1 MGLPVRDA
9 QGIVT
14 LITMITTCPACRT
27 AFRIHDEQL
36 AARDGRVRC
45 GRCSTVFDAREALH
59 AEPPAPQSGGPPGF
73 SPPQAEALVFPD
85 IEWIPPAPPVA
96 PSTGRASG
104 KPAIASVASEFPV
117 EPPAVLAPAPRETD
131 AVFPATEPRRARHR
145 AAWTAGS
152 TLLAL
157 ALVTQ
162 IAFHHRGEIALLFPD
177 IRPVLAELCTS
188 LGCDVP
194 LPRRAELIS
203 IESSDLQADPA
214 NPSVMVLTATLRN
227 RAAFAQSHPSL
238 ELTLTDSQ
246 DQPLARRVLGVQDYP
261 GRSTDA
267 EAGFAANSELPVKVY
282 MEASSLKA
290 TGYRLYL
297 FFP

>member
-1 MGLPVRDA
+1 LPVGDA

-14 LITMITTCPACRT
+14 MITTCPGCRT
-27 AFRIHDEQL
+27 AFRVTQEQL
-36 AARDGRVRC
+36 AAREGRVRC
-45 GRCSTVFDAREALH
+45 GKCATIFDAREVLQTKL
-59 AEPPAPQSGGPPGF
+59 AE
-73 SPPQAEALVFPD
+73 
-85 IEWIPPAPPVA
+85 
-96 PSTGRASG
+96 
-104 KPAIASVASEFPV
+104 
-117 EPPAVLAPAPRETD
+117 LAPESGDQPEDQLPHTKAVAFPEPEPVTPRETNPM
-131 AVFPATEPRRARHR
+131 FPIAEAERAGRRAG
-145 AAWTAGS
+145 WVTGS
-152 TLLAL
+152 TLLVL
-157 ALVTQ
+157 ALMTQ
-162 IAFHHRGEIALLFPD
+162 IAFHYRGEIALLFPE

-203 IESSDLQADPA
+203 IESSDLQADPV
-214 NPSVMVLTATLRN
+214 NPGVMVLTATLRN

-246 DQPLARRVLGVQDYP
+246 DQPLARRVLAVQNYLE
-261 GRSTDA
+261 RSTSV
-267 EAGFAANSELPVKVY
+267 EAGFPSNSELPVKVY